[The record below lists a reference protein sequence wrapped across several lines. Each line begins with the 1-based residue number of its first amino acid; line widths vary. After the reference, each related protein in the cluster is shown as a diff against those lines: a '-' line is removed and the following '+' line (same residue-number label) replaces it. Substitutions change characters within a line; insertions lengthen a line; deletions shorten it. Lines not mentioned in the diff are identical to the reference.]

1 MTSATPNIVTMH
13 DVTIAYDGHPAV
25 HHMRGAIPRGAMLA
39 VVGPNGSGKTTL
51 LKGIAGFLQPI
62 EGRIELTGIDRHTIA
77 YLPQQANIDRK
88 FPLSVI
94 ELVSLGLWREIG
106 AFGAISAGGKERVA
120 RALSAVGLE
129 GFERRPIGSLSG
141 GQLQRCLFARV
152 LVQDSPLILLD
163 EPFTAIDAK
172 TSADLMGV
180 IERWHGE
187 RRTIIAVLHDLE
199 LAKER
204 FPEAVLMSREV
215 IAWGRSRDV
224 ITPRNLLDART
235 MAERWEDHAPW
246 CEGRRA

>member
-1 MTSATPNIVTMH
+1 MTSTASAVVTMH

-51 LKGIAGFLQPI
+51 LKGIAGLLQPI
-62 EGRIELTGIDRHTIA
+62 EGRIELSGIDRRAIA
-77 YLPQQANIDRK
+77 YLPQQANIDRR
-88 FPLSVI
+88 FPLSVS
-94 ELVSLGLWREIG
+94 ELVSLGLWRECG
-106 AFGAISAGGKERVA
+106 AFGRISSAGRERVE
-120 RALSAVGLE
+120 RALSAVGLG
-129 GFERRPIGSLSG
+129 GFERCSIGSLSG

-172 TSADLMGV
+172 TAADLMGV

-187 RRTIIAVLHDLE
+187 RRTVVAVLHDLE

-215 IAWGRSRDV
+215 IAWGRARDV
-224 ITPRNLLDART
+224 ITPRNLLDARN
-235 MAERWEDHAPW
+235 MAEGWDDHAPW

>member
-1 MTSATPNIVTMH
+1 MTSATPVIVTMH

-51 LKGIAGFLQPI
+51 LKGIAGLLQPI
-62 EGRIELTGIDRHTIA
+62 EGRIELTGVDRRTIA

-88 FPLSVI
+88 FPLSVV
-94 ELVSLGLWREIG
+94 ELVSLGLWRETG
-106 AFGAISAGGKERVA
+106 AFAAISAAGRERVA

-141 GQLQRCLFARV
+141 GQLRRSLFARV

-163 EPFTAIDAK
+163 EPFAAIDAK
-172 TSADLMGV
+172 TAADLMGV
-180 IERWHGE
+180 IERWHDE
-187 RRTIIAVLHDLE
+187 CRTVIAVLHDLE

-204 FPEAVLMSREV
+204 FPDAVLMSREV
-215 IAWGRSRDV
+215 IAWGRAREV

-235 MAERWEDHAPW
+235 MAERWDDHAPW
-246 CEGRRA
+246 CEGLRA